1 MAGERQGKCVNI
13 GNCSLADKRETIT
26 TKAGQDFVCPECG
39 KGLVLATSAVSAP
52 NPTRRNAIVL
62 GGVALLALAGGGLAL
77 RSCGHGGTTTGQVT
91 GASTAAVADG
101 AEATLRLGGSNT
113 IGAKLAP
120 ALITAYFK
128 DLGCGDVKS
137 SAPAADETVISC
149 DAAGR
154 HLSATVSAHGSSTA
168 FEGLADAKFDIGMA
182 SRRVKPEEAAKLK
195 SLGDMTSPSN
205 EHVLGLDGIAVI
217 IHPANRVAKLTV
229 DQVGAI
235 FTGVVTDWKQVG
247 GTPGAIA
254 VYARDDKSG
263 TYDTFKSLVL
273 NKTPLVAGAK
283 RFEDSGELSSGVA
296 NDTRGVGFVGLS
308 SIGGSKAVPVGPA
321 GSTPLV
327 PNRMTVGTEDYALS
341 RRLFLYTGQT
351 SAKSDV
357 AKFIEFANS
366 TKGQA
371 AVEAA
376 GFVPLT
382 IRQEKTTVVATA
394 PTDYSALVSNA
405 LRLSVDF
412 RFRTGSSDP
421 DNRGLKDLDRVT
433 EFLSSSS
440 VQTDRLMLFGFAD
453 SRGADALNQKLSE
466 GRAAAVSGALAQRGV
481 KAGVVRGFGKALPV
495 ADNSTPEGQDKNRRV
510 EVWVKR

>member
-39 KGLVLATSAVSAP
+39 KGLVLSTSSASASSP
-52 NPTRRNAIVL
+52 NPTRRNALIL
-62 GGVALLALAGGGLAL
+62 GGVAVLALAGAGLAL
-77 RSCGHGGTTTGQVT
+77 RSCGHGATPA
-91 GASTAAVADG
+91 GAGSSAAPVSVSD
-101 AEATLRLGGSNT
+101 ATLRLGGSNT

-120 ALITAYFK
+120 ALLTAYFK
-128 DLGCGDVKS
+128 DLGCADVKS
-137 SAPAADETVISC
+137 SSPAAEETVLSC

-168 FEGLADAKFDIGMA
+168 FEGLADGKFDIGMA
-182 SRRVKPEEAAKLK
+182 SRRVKPEESVKLT

-217 IHPANRVAKLTV
+217 VHPANQVAKLTV

-247 GTPGAIA
+247 GASGAIA

-273 NKTPLVAGAK
+273 NKTPLVFGAK
-283 RFEDSGELSSGVA
+283 RFEDSGDLSSAVA
-296 NDTRGVGFVGLS
+296 NDPRGVGFVGLS

-321 GSTPLV
+321 GTAPLV

-351 SAKSDV
+351 NAKPDV

-366 TKGQA
+366 AKGQA
-371 AVEAA
+371 VVEAA

-382 IRQEKTTVVATA
+382 IHQEKTVVVATA
-394 PTDYSALVSNA
+394 PSDYSSLVANA

-412 RFRTGSSDP
+412 RFRTGSSDL

-440 VQTDRLMLFGFAD
+440 VQADRLMLFGFAD

-466 GRAAAVSGALAQRGV
+466 GRAAAVSDALSQRGV
-481 KAGVVRGFGKALPV
+481 KPGVIRGFGKALPV
-495 ADNSTPEGQDKNRRV
+495 ADNSTPDGQDKNRRV